1 MRKAVV
7 ALGLMMASLGVPQ
20 TAEAALITFNSRA
33 AFDLA
38 AGPLPTETFEEGNV
52 AAGSA
57 VGCPSPLDA
66 SSNNSCFTPG
76 EILAGLQLAVN
87 PTESPNDALA
97 LTGDGFAG
105 VNTEAVTSNFSSEEL
120 DLIFS
125 ASNAVG
131 ADLYSL
137 FTPSILNVS
146 VFGTSGLLGVF
157 QVAATNSGAGTF
169 FGVISTGEP
178 IVRIHLASQSQQHEG
193 VDNISFDT
201 SSTSPVPEPGSL
213 ALLGL
218 GLAGACTR
226 MYRRRRT
233 V

>member
-1 MRKAVV
+1 MIKAVL

-52 AAGSA
+52 GAGQI
-57 VGCPSPLDA
+57 VPCPAPLDA

-76 EILAGLQLAVN
+76 EILAGLQLTVN
-87 PTESPNDALA
+87 PTSSSGLA
-97 LTGDGFAG
+97 LTGDGFSG
-105 VNTEAVTSNFSSEEL
+105 INTEAVFANVFSQEL

-131 ADLYSL
+131 ADLYSE
-137 FTPSILNVS
+137 FSSSILNVS
-146 VFGTSGLLGVF
+146 VFGTTGLLGVF
-157 QVAATNSGAGTF
+157 QVAAINSGAGTF

-178 IVRIHLASQSQQHEG
+178 IVRIHLASQVGAAEG
-193 VDNISFDT
+193 VDNVSFGT
-201 SSTSPVPEPGSL
+201 IGARQVPEPGSL

-226 MYRRRRT
+226 MHRRRRT